1 MKNVLTLIGSLSL
14 IVFTTTGIA
23 RAQDEAPLVMPG
35 TETPESHTSGENGE
49 CFVFAKYVIKTN
61 PSEDGGANISVY
73 KRSAAAE
80 NACDTSGEPWLYV
93 ADSDNNS
100 FFGLSGKYL
109 FVDMGTSADS
119 RDLVIYDF
127 SLHKS
132 VLTQGY
138 GGDPKLIDGRFL
150 IFDSP
155 SDKKGLISTCREAA
169 KWKRQ
174 GGGVG
179 WVQGKK
185 LDLQTLTSVNVGTL
199 KCVYME

>member
-1 MKNVLTLIGSLSL
+1 MKNVLRLIGSLSL
-14 IVFTTTGIA
+14 TVFAVAGITQ
-23 RAQDEAPLVMPG
+23 AQDEAPLVMPG
-35 TETPESHTSGENGE
+35 TETPESHTSGESGE
-49 CFVFAKYVIKTN
+49 CFVFAKYVVKTN

-73 KRSAAAE
+73 KRGSAAE
-80 NACDTSGEPWLYV
+80 NPCDTTGEAWLYV

-100 FFGLSGKYL
+100 FSGLSGKYM
-109 FVDMGTSADS
+109 FVDMGTSVDS
-119 RDLVIYDF
+119 RNLDIYDF

-132 VLTQGY
+132 VLSQGY
-138 GGDPKLIDGRFL
+138 MGDPKLVSGRFL
-150 IFDSP
+150 VFDSP
-155 SDKKGLISTCREAA
+155 SDKKGPISTCKEAA

-199 KCVYME
+199 RCVYLE

>member
-1 MKNVLTLIGSLSL
+1 MKNFLTLVGSLSL
-14 IVFTTTGIA
+14 IFLASAGIA
-23 RAQDEAPLVMPG
+23 RAQDKALLVMPG
-35 TETPESHTSGENGE
+35 TETPESHTSGESGE
-49 CFVFAKYVIKTN
+49 CFVFEKYVIKTN

-73 KRSAAAE
+73 QRGPTAG
-80 NACDTSGEPWLYV
+80 NACGTSGDAWLYV

-100 FFGLSGKYL
+100 FFGLSGKYM
-109 FVDMGTSADS
+109 FVDMGTSVDS
-119 RDLVIYDF
+119 RNFDIYDF

-132 VLTQGY
+132 VLSQGY
-138 GGDPKLIDGRFL
+138 SGDPKLVAGRFL

-155 SDKKGLISTCREAA
+155 SDKKELMSTCKDAT

-185 LDLQTLTSVNVGTL
+185 LDLQTLTSVNVGTV

>member
-1 MKNVLTLIGSLSL
+1 MKNFLTLVGSLSL
-14 IVFTTTGIA
+14 IFLASAGIA
-23 RAQDEAPLVMPG
+23 RAQDKALLVMPG
-35 TETPESHTSGENGE
+35 TETPESHTSGESGE
-49 CFVFAKYVIKTN
+49 CFVFEKYVIKTN

-73 KRSAAAE
+73 QRGPTAG
-80 NACDTSGEPWLYV
+80 NACDTSGDAWLYV

-100 FFGLSGKYL
+100 FFGLSGKYM
-109 FVDMGTSADS
+109 FVDMGTSVDS
-119 RDLVIYDF
+119 RNFDIYDF

-132 VLTQGY
+132 VLSQGY
-138 GGDPKLIDGRFL
+138 SGDPKLVAGRFL
-150 IFDSP
+150 VFDSP
-155 SDKKGLISTCREAA
+155 SDKKELMSTCKDAT

-185 LDLQTLTSVNVGTL
+185 LDLQTLTSVNVGTV

>member
-1 MKNVLTLIGSLSL
+1 MKNLLTLIGLLSL
-14 IVFTTTGIA
+14 TIFAAAGIA
-23 RAQDEAPLVMPG
+23 GAQDEAPLVMPG
-35 TETPESHTSGENGE
+35 TETPEAHTSGDSGE

-73 KRSAAAE
+73 KRGQAAE
-80 NACDTSGEPWLYV
+80 NPCDASGNAWLYV

-100 FFGLSGKYL
+100 FFGLSGKYM

-119 RDLVIYDF
+119 RDLDIYDF

-132 VLTQGY
+132 VLSQGY
-138 GGDPKLIDGRFL
+138 SGDPKLVGGRFVM
-150 IFDSP
+150 FDSP
-155 SDKKGLISTCREAA
+155 SDKKGLISTCKEAA

-185 LDLQTLTSVNVGTL
+185 LDLQTLTAVNVGTL
-199 KCVYME
+199 RCVYME